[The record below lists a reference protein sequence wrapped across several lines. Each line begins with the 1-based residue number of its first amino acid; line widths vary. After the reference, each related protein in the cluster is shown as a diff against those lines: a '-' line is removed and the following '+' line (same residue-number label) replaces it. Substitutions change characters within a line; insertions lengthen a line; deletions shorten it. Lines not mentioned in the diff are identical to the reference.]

1 MGCDKLRWPRFGI
14 RRKDWEREMGW
25 GGLWQAGGAG
35 ERGGGGGCGLR
46 LWQGGIGGV
55 EWRVQ

>member
-25 GGLWQAGGAG
+25 GGLW
-35 ERGGGGGCGLR
+35 

>member
-1 MGCDKLRWPRFGI
+1 MGCDQSAMLRWPRFGI
-14 RRKDWEREMGW
+14 RRKDWEREM
-25 GGLWQAGGAG
+25 AGGVG
-35 ERGGGGGCGLR
+35 RGGCGLK